1 MALSIRN
8 QKRETVKWEHA
19 KVMTLY
25 RTAADDL
32 LVLHTAKGKAVA
44 LRVNGCA
51 STQLGDVWCPGSSS
65 TWIEVNAE
73 LIIEGDV
80 M

>member
-1 MALSIRN
+1 MSLSIRN
-8 QKRETVKWEHA
+8 QTRNTVKWKDA
-19 KVMTLY
+19 KPMTLY
-25 RTAADDL
+25 RTAPDDL

-44 LRVNGCA
+44 MRVNGCA
-51 STQLGDVWCPGSSS
+51 STQLGDVWCPGSES

-80 M
+80 L